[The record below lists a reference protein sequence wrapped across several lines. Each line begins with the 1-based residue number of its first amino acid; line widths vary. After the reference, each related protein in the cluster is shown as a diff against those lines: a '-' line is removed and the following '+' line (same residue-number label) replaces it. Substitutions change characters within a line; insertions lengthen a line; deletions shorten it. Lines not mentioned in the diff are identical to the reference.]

1 MISEVRNKG
10 RVLVIDDERLHRE
23 MLKDALTDGGF
34 EVLTAQD
41 GEEGVAL
48 FEKELPDVVI
58 TDLVMPKK
66 GGVSTG
72 VEISKHAKKAGVDPV
87 IVLFTSMFKERIREY
102 KTPEL
107 GACIHIS
114 KVLNP
119 VDVTILVEQLFERN
133 QRKNAEVQ

>member
-48 FEKELPDVVI
+48 FQKELPDVVI

-72 VEISKHAKKAGVDPV
+72 VEISNMQKRRVS
-87 IVLFTSMFKERIREY
+87 TR
-102 KTPEL
+102 
-107 GACIHIS
+107 
-114 KVLNP
+114 
-119 VDVTILVEQLFERN
+119 
-133 QRKNAEVQ
+133 